1 MNEIPFKIGSSL
13 KWISGISS
21 ETTCKDIMI
30 SLLKTEKLFDGPE
43 ETVHHHYALVE
54 SWREV
59 SKVLPAN
66 SLILKIWIAWGEE
79 QQNVAFTVKRIK
91 NPRKGKPDTT
101 AQPVNEE
108 NLSKGQK
115 RLKRRNSRNNY
126 DTLHPKAFSKNR
138 HSMSKDIQEQMKK
151 IITQGETIRRHLDQ
165 IKNLE
170 CEAKNDEAKLKHDHI
185 VDEDLNDSG
194 HVTDVSDSTNEE
206 ISVKSNK
213 KDDPASIRDDY
224 TFQKSND
231 KVSEYIQ
238 NQANFSSNTSDD
250 VINNEELFE
259 SLEDTESSID
269 ILEQVHRLNRLLES
283 KEEQLLTL
291 NLEMQI
297 LTECNLKPNAEASE
311 FSLESSATSCFDN
324 EVKIFRELNAKLLK
338 DISENSSVIE
348 NLQDETDNRK
358 KLVTQLEF
366 DVNVIERES
375 KRLQT
380 DLLKI
385 EGIGSDIHDKK
396 SGIKEHNPPIHIMTP
411 LSSNSSDSSQ
421 SGSSGKSVKFCEKN
435 IVFSSSSCI
444 SPNLLTENSKF
455 MRRSIL
461 KGDSDIKFE
470 FGSDGSDASS
480 DTGVS
485 SLSSS
490 EGDYSLSTLV

>member
-30 SLLKTEKLFDGPE
+30 SLLKTEKLFDCSE

-91 NPRKGKPDTT
+91 NPRKDRSDKTFSDIN
-101 AQPVNEE
+101 PVNEQ

-115 RLKRRNSRNNY
+115 RIKRRNSRSTY
-126 DTLHPKAFSKNR
+126 DTLHPKAFSKSR

-151 IITQGETIRRHLDQ
+151 IINQGETIRRHLDL
-165 IKNLE
+165 IKNNDF
-170 CEAKNDEAKLKHDHI
+170 EAEIEETKSKKDYTVN
-185 VDEDLNDSG
+185 EDLNDSG
-194 HVTDVSDSTNEE
+194 HVTDVSESNTDEPGLPGGKPSVPENPADDFDFNDS
-206 ISVKSNK
+206 S
-213 KDDPASIRDDY
+213 
-224 TFQKSND
+224 D
-231 KVSEYIQ
+231 KVCEYIQ
-238 NQANFSSNTSDD
+238 NLHCNGDSRVSNEGT
-250 VINNEELFE
+250 NE
-259 SLEDTESSID
+259 SVEDTAHCID
-269 ILEQVHRLNRLLES
+269 MLEQVHRLNRILES
-283 KEEQLLTL
+283 KEEQLLSL
-291 NLEMQI
+291 NLEIKM
-297 LTECNLKPNAEASE
+297 LTETKLESNSE
-311 FSLESSATSCFDN
+311 TFQFSLESAATSCFDA

-385 EGIGSDIHDKK
+385 EGIGSDIQDKP
-396 SGIKEHNPPIHIMTP
+396 SDAGEQNVSIELTTP
-411 LSSNSSDSSQ
+411 FSFNTSDSYQTASVT
-421 SGSSGKSVKFCEKN
+421 KSVKFLDKSENFSFTSSQFQNKRKEQN
-435 IVFSSSSCI
+435 IYFG
-444 SPNLLTENSKF
+444 
-455 MRRSIL
+455 RSIL
-461 KGDSDIKFE
+461 KSEHGLKFE
-470 FGSDGSDASS
+470 FALDGSDASS

>member
-1 MNEIPFKIGSSL
+1 
-13 KWISGISS
+13 
-21 ETTCKDIMI
+21 MI

-151 IITQGETIRRHLDQ
+151 IITQGETIRKHLDQ

-194 HVTDVSDSTNEE
+194 HVTD
-206 ISVKSNK
+206 
-213 KDDPASIRDDY
+213 
-224 TFQKSND
+224 KSND

-238 NQANFSSNTSDD
+238 NQANFSRNTSDD
-250 VINNEELFE
+250 VINNVELFE
-259 SLEDTESSID
+259 SPEDTESSID

-421 SGSSGKSVKFCEKN
+421 SSSSGKSVKFCEKN
-435 IVFSSSSCI
+435 LVFSSSSCI
-444 SPNLLTENSKF
+444 SPNLLTENTKF

-461 KGDSDIKFE
+461 KGDSDMKFE